1 MLEVYRLGRQ
11 PYAVVL
17 ELQRWFRRARQQGR
31 CPDRLILVEHE
42 PVITLGR
49 RATLDHVLVDARTLA
64 VRGIELHAVERGG
77 DVTFHGPGQLVG
89 YPIIHLRER
98 RIAGPRR
105 YVWMLEEVLIRT
117 LAEYG
122 VRAFRRSGFIGVWT
136 ERGKIAAIGVS
147 ISRGVTMHGF
157 ALNVHPDLEAFKLI
171 IPCGLDD
178 RRVAALAQWK
188 GDRIVW
194 SQLEHHL
201 IAHFARLFGYQTVR
215 LSSMVPRQ
223 ATMEEST

>member
-1 MLEVYRLGRQ
+1 VLEVYRLGRQ
-11 PYAVVL
+11 PYALTL
-17 ELQRWFRRARQQGR
+17 ELQRRFLRARQQGR

-49 RATLDHVLVDARTLA
+49 RATLDHVLVDVHTLA
-64 VRGIELHAVERGG
+64 ARGIELYSVERGG

-89 YPIIHLRER
+89 YPIIHLRQR

-105 YVWMLEEVLIRT
+105 YVWMLEEVLIST

-122 VRAFRRSGFIGVWT
+122 VRAFRRSGLIGVWT
-136 ERGKIAAIGVS
+136 DRGKIAAIGVS

-157 ALNVHPDLEAFKLI
+157 ALNVHPDLDAFRLI

-178 RRVAALAQWK
+178 RRVTALAQWR
-188 GDRIVW
+188 GEPIAW
-194 SQLEHHL
+194 SQLEQRL
-201 IAHFARLFGYQTVR
+201 IAHFVRLFGYQTVK
-215 LSSMVPRQ
+215 LPSVTSRQ
-223 ATMEEST
+223 ARMEGSA